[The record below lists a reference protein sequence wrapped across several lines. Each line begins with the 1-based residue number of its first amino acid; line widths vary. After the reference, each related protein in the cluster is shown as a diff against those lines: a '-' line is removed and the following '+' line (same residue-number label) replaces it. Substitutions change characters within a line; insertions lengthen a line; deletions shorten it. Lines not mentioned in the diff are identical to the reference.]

1 MTNGRNVKSE
11 TNAATDSHERAKDF
25 LTESEIKLLLL
36 AAKKGRHGTRD
47 FLIIL
52 MMYRHGLRVSEAVSL
67 KRCDINLA
75 QSRLWVK
82 RLKNGL
88 SV

>member
-1 MTNGRNVKSE
+1 
-11 TNAATDSHERAKDF
+11 
-25 LTESEIKLLLL
+25 
-36 AAKKGRHGTRD
+36 
-47 FLIIL
+47 
-52 MMYRHGLRVSEAVSL
+52 MYRHGLRVSEAVSL

-88 SV
+88 SVEQTIDGEELEQ